1 MIKELIVKN
10 RSYRR
15 FYGDQ
20 KITKETLL
28 SLVDCARLTPSGA
41 NRQALKYIVSSE
53 SAVNSAIYTT
63 LGWAG
68 YLSDWDGP
76 SEQERPTAYITIVQ
90 DENNK
95 MVTAADQ
102 GIAAQSILLGAIE
115 MGLGGCIIANIKK
128 EQLLTILTISK
139 QYEILLVIAIGKPKE
154 VVVIDEIHMGDSI
167 KYWRDEE
174 QVHHVPK
181 IRLEDVVLNYK

>member
-1 MIKELIVKN
+1 MMKELIVKN

-15 FYGDQ
+15 FYGDK

-28 SLVDCARLTPSGA
+28 SLVDYARLTPSGA

-90 DENNK
+90 DKNNK

-102 GIAAQSILLGAIE
+102 GIAAQSILLGAVEI
-115 MGLGGCIIANIKK
+115 GFGGCIIANIKK
-128 EQLLTILTISK
+128 EELLTILNIPE

>member
-128 EQLLTILTISK
+128 EQLLTILTIPK

>member
-1 MIKELIVKN
+1 MMKELIVKN

-15 FYGDQ
+15 FYGDK

-28 SLVDCARLTPSGA
+28 SLVDYARLTPSGA

-90 DENNK
+90 DKNNK

-102 GIAAQSILLGAIE
+102 GIAAQSILLGAVE
-115 MGLGGCIIANIKK
+115 MGLGGCIIGNIKR
-128 EQLLTILTISK
+128 EQLLTILNIPE